1 MVTAIRKTAL
11 LNPLPGLSP
20 NPREE
25 LGQRVSPHTACCRP
39 MVLLMLSSAAG
50 CAVKATLDV
59 SCGYLHP
66 MRAHL
71 QVEKRSMNK
80 HSGLPH
86 LERTIQRRLIGMH
99 STQAAISWWVLRWRP
114 VFGGPRCWE
123 KQFVSAAWSAS
134 QASTWIYKRGEQ
146 RKSDQADTNR
156 PTVRVLVVLVERL
169 GAW

>member
-86 LERTIQRRLIGMH
+86 LERTIQRRLIGKH
-99 STQAAISWWVLRWRP
+99 STRAAISWWVLRWRP
-114 VFGGPRCWE
+114 VFGGSSMLGKAVR
-123 KQFVSAAWSAS
+123 FGRVVRFAS
-134 QASTWIYKRGEQ
+134 FDVGLQKRRTAQ
-146 RKSDQADTNR
+146 KR
-156 PTVRVLVVLVERL
+156 PSRH
-169 GAW
+169 